1 MLFVYLSHM
10 TLFTA
15 CLSLHGRR
23 VYASRHCL
31 SCRPV
36 RPRHELQQQGRSALY
51 RFCCG
56 GHTPHA
62 ARDDESLC
70 ERLPR
75 WLLPKMVVNRWVRYV
90 VPVFFCALT
99 AVSVYGAVHIQPG
112 LQLKNLV
119 LESSYYH
126 RYLTVKEKYFVDHIP
141 IGFNIIGE
149 VNYSDVKVQEQV
161 KELLKTAKR
170 DKDINPK
177 FEHCWLTAFLDSSFN
192 NDGDKAKAVY
202 FFLGKNPVFK
212 KDVVLREARGRD
224 GNLTGYISASR
235 CSVLSVGLTDQYDQ
249 AYLMVKMRAVAEQS
263 PLPVVAFHHNFEL
276 FEQYLATLPATVETL
291 GYAVAVIVV
300 VCIIFL
306 PHPFIV
312 ALITLSIILI
322 FVNILGFMYFWGITL
337 SSVTMIHLIMSVGFS
352 VDFSAHVCSA
362 YLMSNFITRS
372 ERAYDAITHAA
383 SPILNGAMSS
393 MMGVFLLAFSG
404 AYLFSTFL
412 SLIHI

>member
-170 DKDINPK
+170 DKD
-177 FEHCWLTAFLDSSFN
+177 
-192 NDGDKAKAVY
+192 
-202 FFLGKNPVFK
+202 
-212 KDVVLREARGRD
+212 
-224 GNLTGYISASR
+224 
-235 CSVLSVGLTDQYDQ
+235 
-249 AYLMVKMRAVAEQS
+249 
-263 PLPVVAFHHNFEL
+263 
-276 FEQYLATLPATVETL
+276 
-291 GYAVAVIVV
+291 
-300 VCIIFL
+300 
-306 PHPFIV
+306 
-312 ALITLSIILI
+312 
-322 FVNILGFMYFWGITL
+322 
-337 SSVTMIHLIMSVGFS
+337 
-352 VDFSAHVCSA
+352 
-362 YLMSNFITRS
+362 
-372 ERAYDAITHAA
+372 
-383 SPILNGAMSS
+383 
-393 MMGVFLLAFSG
+393 
-404 AYLFSTFL
+404 L